1 MRYDAWL
8 WQSTYGVRT
17 NILMRIVIG
26 CLQVV
31 SGLLMVWLSKL
42 FIDVTIRQGSDR
54 DIIWMIVL
62 LIVVVLSG
70 IILRQCYFY
79 MMTSAKARL
88 KNQMQLKLYRLL
100 FRRNLYQGEKLHSG
114 DITSRLEK
122 DVDAISDTATTLMPL
137 LIVTGIQV
145 VGAFF
150 LLHSM
155 DRRLA
160 WILLI
165 ATPFV
170 IVFGKLITH
179 SLRNMTLEIRQQESE
194 IQMQMQEGME
204 NNEVLLTM
212 GNIDW
217 VTDRFGFMQQK
228 LLHKVLKRT
237 RFTMATRLLLASC
250 FGLGY
255 LLAFVWGG
263 LQLRNGA
270 ITFGV
275 MTSFLQLV
283 SLIQN
288 PIFQI
293 LNIIPQ
299 LIHTLAS
306 IDRLQELERLE
317 AERETKDKEFL
328 LLGEVGAKLENVSYK
343 YESEEEEI
351 ISNFSFDFKPG
362 SRTAL
367 IGRTGVG
374 KTTIFRLLL
383 ALIKPLSGHVHI
395 YSSTEEKEASADS
408 RVNFVYVP
416 QGNSLLSGSIR
427 YNLQLAKPDATEDE
441 IKEVLHVAMADFVLD
456 LPEGIDTEIGERGTG
471 LSGGQAQR
479 IAIAR
484 GLLRPGGI
492 LLLDE
497 ISSSLDEKTECELY
511 QRLLKHAAG
520 KTMIFITHRQSVA
533 AYCDNLNLT
542 NLHDTDL
549 R

>member
-8 WQSTYGVRT
+8 WQSTCGVRT

-263 LQLRNGA
+263 LQLRSGA

-456 LPEGIDTEIGERGTG
+456 LPEGIDTVIGERGTG

-511 QRLLKHAAG
+511 QRLLKYAAG

-533 AYCDNLNLT
+533 AFCDKLKLA
-542 NLHDTDL
+542 DL